1 MKKLLYILPIFLL
14 LSCEEIILEDDI
26 SDERINLVA
35 PADDAQF
42 YSTGIT
48 FTWDPIEN
56 GTQYRIQI
64 AKPDFD
70 SPMQIVADNIIDTTS
85 FTTQLNIGQYQWR
98 VQAVNSGYA
107 TAFATRSLTVVS
119 NEDFESNT
127 VSLLIPQNN
136 LVTNNNT
143 QNLTWQPVI
152 GAATYKVQIIN
163 STTSTTVHE
172 QDVNAASLAYT
183 FSNGNFH
190 WKVRASNA
198 EGQNTMFSSRSLLVD
213 TQAPN
218 TPTLTSPV
226 NLSISS
232 DNNVTFEWNRTSLA
246 GSTETDSLYI
256 YNNSQLTDLEYKN
269 IHTSPYTNST
279 LPDGTYHWFVKSFDA
294 AGNAG
299 AQSQVF
305 SFTLN

>member
-1 MKKLLYILPIFLL
+1 MKKLLYILPIFLV

-26 SDERINLVA
+26 SDEIINLVA

-48 FTWDPIEN
+48 FTWDPIED

-64 AKPDFD
+64 AKPNFD

-98 VQAVNSGYA
+98 VQAVNSGYT

-127 VSLLIPQNN
+127 VSLLLPQNN

-152 GAATYKVQIIN
+152 GAVTYKVQIIN

-172 QDVNAASLAYT
+172 QDVNATSLAYT

-218 TPTLTSPV
+218 TPTLTTPV

-232 DNNVTFEWNRTSLA
+232 DNNVTFGWNRTSLA

-279 LPDGTYHWFVKSFDA
+279 LPNGTYYWFVKSFDA